1 MQQIRLENK
10 FVDNL
15 KDLETREK
23 EKKFFS
29 TPIKVGLI
37 LTVSLFFLLVLF
49 WINVFL
55 LTKGQSLTPKELL
68 TVLVFGAKTTEN
80 DVVKDS
86 LSIAPVQRS
95 VWICLSSIFAAI
107 ALVISGC
114 LIQSIT
120 QNPLADT
127 TTLGFINSTIFGII
141 LMKGVISSTIEAS
154 NYHILYFL
162 FALLGGLITL
172 FILSFLF
179 SKPQNQTQHL
189 KIILIGLVLNMIF
202 KTFVFLIKTYNSNAV
217 NASFALAMGGA
228 ENIYGL
234 YTSQFS
240 FLKWCALALLVLA
253 ALSFIFSQKLNLFEL
268 GEEQA
273 KTLGVNVKAFKYFC
287 YTVILLTTTISIVLV
302 GNIAFLGLICSHSV
316 RSLLNTRKYQI
327 IIPVGSVL
335 ACVLLLFGTMLNSL
349 FSFISSSIF
358 ILFLGGCV
366 LLSLTLK
373 NKDL

>member
-1 MQQIRLENK
+1 MHQAELTDKLFFEPL
-10 FVDNL
+10 DSL
-15 KDLETREK
+15 EK

-29 TPIKVGLI
+29 TPIKVGLVFAI
-37 LTVSLFFLLVLF
+37 SSIFLLILL

-55 LTKGQSLTPKELL
+55 LTKNQSLTFKELL
-68 TVLVFGAKTTEN
+68 TVLVFGTKTTTR
-80 DVVKDS
+80 DIVADS
-86 LSIAPVQRS
+86 LSVAPIQRS
-95 VWICLSSIFAAI
+95 LWICLASSVAAI

-141 LMKGVISSTIEAS
+141 LMKGVISNTIEAS
-154 NYHILYFL
+154 NYHILYFV

-179 SKPQNQTQHL
+179 SRPQNQTQHL

-217 NASFALAMGGA
+217 NASFSLAMGGA

-240 FLKWCALALLVLA
+240 FLKWCSLSLLILA

-287 YTVILLTTTISIVLV
+287 YTIILLTTTISIVLV

-335 ACVLLLFGTMLNSL
+335 ACVLLLFGTMLNAL
-349 FSFISSSIF
+349 FSFISSSMF

-366 LLSLTLK
+366 LLGLTLK

>member
-95 VWICLSSIFAAI
+95 VWICLSSIFAAV

-179 SKPQNQTQHL
+179 SRPQNQTQHL